1 MLNLLSLSRSNG
13 LKVDVSN
20 GGGSED
26 LDGEASR
33 STLEGTKW
41 GGVGKSDELGREDGE
56 SSTVSG
62 VVEGSRR
69 WKRRGT
75 RVKGRS

>member
-41 GGVGKSDELGREDGE
+41 GGVGKFDELGREDGE
-56 SSTVSG
+56 SGTVSG
-62 VVEGSRR
+62 AVGDGREEAI
-69 WKRRGT
+69 
-75 RVKGRS
+75 RVKGRN

>member
-20 GGGSED
+20 GDGSED

-33 STLEGTKW
+33 STLEGTKR
-41 GGVGKSDELGREDGE
+41 GGAGKSDELGRED
-56 SSTVSG
+56 SKSG
-62 VVEGSRR
+62 THE
-69 WKRRGT
+69 KRDECVL
-75 RVKGRS
+75 RVQLAEERK